1 MPVNKTCRKYET
13 ISWLSDRN
21 WTFVKI
27 MKHQML
33 CRCLFLLLGMLRTN
47 FTNDI
52 KPDNNINMTRST
64 LGNSIRPDN
73 NINMTRNTLGNS
85 IRPDDSDNL
94 HDKLN
99 CYLIHCI
106 QWLIQ
111 TRNTQITSLT
121 QHKMLK
127 RYWTPP

>member
-1 MPVNKTCRKYET
+1 
-13 ISWLSDRN
+13 
-21 WTFVKI
+21 
-27 MKHQML
+27 
-33 CRCLFLLLGMLRTN
+33 MLRTN

-99 CYLIHCI
+99 CYLIHFI
-106 QWLIQ
+106 QWLI
-111 TRNTQITSLT
+111 QITSLT

-127 RYWTPP
+127 

>member
-1 MPVNKTCRKYET
+1 MKQYLDYQIE
-13 ISWLSDRN
+13 
-21 WTFVKI
+21 TFVKI

-52 KPDNNINMTRST
+52 KPDNNRNMTRST

-99 CYLIHCI
+99 CYLIHFI

-127 RYWTPP
+127 RY